1 MCVGVYVCMYIC
13 TYVCMYIM
21 CVMCEQFV
29 EVYIQYVRTCVAC
42 VYYSMCADAYY
53 CIGRCFHKLCIC
65 RMPAPLRCLISAP
78 VLLNKCPCSLT

>member
-1 MCVGVYVCMYIC
+1 MDTLWIRCTYVLVCVCCVYVCVCVGAVCVCVYICMYIC

-42 VYYSMCADAYY
+42 VYY
-53 CIGRCFHKLCIC
+53 
-65 RMPAPLRCLISAP
+65 
-78 VLLNKCPCSLT
+78 V